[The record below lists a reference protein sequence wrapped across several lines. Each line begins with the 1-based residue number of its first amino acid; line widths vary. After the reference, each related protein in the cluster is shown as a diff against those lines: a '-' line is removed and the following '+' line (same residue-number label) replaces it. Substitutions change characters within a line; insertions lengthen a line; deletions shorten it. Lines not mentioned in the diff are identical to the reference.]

1 MGFKPETS
9 IAEGLQQFADWY
21 VCLLWKEVKKRVGL
35 EVCFCYKRAQNLQLH
50 MDFIG
55 GKQWG
60 IKQLRAKIQGFCEG
74 ACTMEKL
81 LILANNTG
89 GLYNFRKELIQELVK
104 KYEVYVALPDG
115 RYTSLLERE
124 GCTFIDTPVNR
135 RGSNPVTDLKLLWTY
150 KNIIRDIR
158 PAVVLTYTIKPNI
171 YGGIASRLSHTPYLV
186 NVTGLGTA
194 VENAGILQNITLSLY
209 KTALKKANCV
219 FFQNS
224 ENKDFFIENKVVAE
238 NVKLIPGSGVNLN
251 HFTFL
256 PYPSNET
263 TEFVF
268 ISRIMKEKGIDQYL
282 EAATY
287 IKNKYP
293 DTTFHVCGF
302 CEEAYESKLQ
312 ELQDNGTIVYHGLVS
327 DIREVLKQTHCTIH
341 PSYYPEGLSNVLL
354 ESSACGRAIITTNR
368 AGCREVVED
377 GVNGYVVEQKNAQDL
392 IDKIE
397 NFLSL
402 DYEEK
407 RQMGI
412 FGREKVEQEFDRQ
425 LVVNAYLEEINRI
438 L

>member
-1 MGFKPETS
+1 
-9 IAEGLQQFADWY
+9 
-21 VCLLWKEVKKRVGL
+21 
-35 EVCFCYKRAQNLQLH
+35 
-50 MDFIG
+50 
-55 GKQWG
+55 
-60 IKQLRAKIQGFCEG
+60 
-74 ACTMEKL
+74 MEKL

-115 RYTSLLERE
+115 RFRSLLERE

-135 RGSNPVTDLKLLWTY
+135 RGSNPVTDLKLFWTY
-150 KNIIRDIR
+150 KNIIRDIH

-209 KTALKKANCV
+209 KIALKKANCV

-224 ENKDFFIENKVVAE
+224 ENKEFFIQNKVVAE
-238 NVKLIPGSGVNLN
+238 NVKSIPGSGVNLN
-251 HFTFL
+251 HFAFM
-256 PYPSNET
+256 PYPSNDK

-293 DTTFHVCGF
+293 ATKFHVCGF
-302 CEEAYESKLQ
+302 CEEDYASKLQ
-312 ELQDNGTIVYHGLVS
+312 ELHDNGTIIYHGLVS
-327 DIREVLKQTHCTIH
+327 DIREVIKQTHCTIH

-377 GVNGYVVEQKNAQDL
+377 GINGYVVEQKNAQDL

-397 NFLSL
+397 KFLSL

-412 FGREKVEQEFDRQ
+412 FGREKVEQEFDRNI
-425 LVVNAYLEEINRI
+425 VVNAYLEEINRI

>member
-1 MGFKPETS
+1 
-9 IAEGLQQFADWY
+9 
-21 VCLLWKEVKKRVGL
+21 
-35 EVCFCYKRAQNLQLH
+35 
-50 MDFIG
+50 
-55 GKQWG
+55 
-60 IKQLRAKIQGFCEG
+60 
-74 ACTMEKL
+74 MEKL

-115 RYTSLLERE
+115 RFRFLLERE
-124 GCTFIDTPVNR
+124 GCRFIDTPVNR
-135 RGSNPVTDLKLLWTY
+135 RGSNPVTDLKLFWTY
-150 KNIIRDIR
+150 KNIIRDIH

-224 ENKDFFIENKVVAE
+224 ENKEFFIKNKVVAD
-238 NVKLIPGSGVNLN
+238 NVKSIPGSGVNLN
-251 HFTFL
+251 HFAFM
-256 PYPSNET
+256 PYPSSGT

-282 EAATY
+282 EAASY
-287 IKNKYP
+287 IKDKYP
-293 DTTFHVCGF
+293 ATVFHVCGF

-312 ELQDNGTIVYHGLVS
+312 ELQDNGTIVFHGLVS
-327 DIREVLKQTHCTIH
+327 DIREVIKQTHCTIH

-397 NFLSL
+397 KFLSL

-412 FGREKVEQEFDRQ
+412 LGREKVEKEFDRNI
-425 LVVNAYLEEINRI
+425 VVNAYMEEIYKI
-438 L
+438 P